1 MPNEMHALGISYER
15 RLFGVTIV
23 HTYRGSGS
31 MALTTIRG
39 VVKPTEYAKTLKC
52 STSHQDAA
60 TPDRRIGRQALICI
74 KQCLSDLRCIYSL
87 VCRKKLEFRDKQ
99 FLHSYEGETRMFR

>member
-31 MALTTIRG
+31 MALTTIRDAEE
-39 VVKPTEYAKTLKC
+39 PTEYSKK
-52 STSHQDAA
+52 SEMFDITS
-60 TPDRRIGRQALICI
+60 RRRNARSPYWASGV
-74 KQCLSDLRCIYSL
+74 DLYQTAPERFAMLYSR
-87 VCRKKLEFRDKQ
+87 VCRKKFEFRDKELRILTKARHGI
-99 FLHSYEGETRMFR
+99 FD

>member
-60 TPDRRIGRQALICI
+60 TPDRRIGRQALIFI
-74 KQCLSDLRCIYSL
+74 KQCLSDLRCYIHSFAGRNSNFGTSNFCIL
-87 VCRKKLEFRDKQ
+87 TKARD
-99 FLHSYEGETRMFR
+99 GMFR